1 MIGRPD
7 VFYLRGDYVRLAA
20 TLLFVSALCA
30 RADGITEIDLTE
42 PGAVPI
48 VNVPVRIEEET
59 AIVSFTPR
67 NEPTTF
73 VIDAATFTVTERKGF
88 IGERK
93 THTLVIEQGNV
104 RILILRAGEKDL

>member
-1 MIGRPD
+1 M
-7 VFYLRGDYVRLAA
+7 RLAA
-20 TLLFVSALCA
+20 TLLFLSALCA
-30 RADGITEIDLTE
+30 RADGMTEIDLTE

-48 VNVPVRIEEET
+48 VNVPVRIEEKT

-67 NEPTTF
+67 SEPTTF
-73 VIDAATFTVTERKGF
+73 VIDATNFTVTERKGF